1 MNYYFITG
9 TSKGLGRAIAEEL
22 LQKENNTV
30 IGIARTNSVTHP
42 RYIHHSLDLGDIA
55 KLKRTIPSLFTDHAN
70 AQTVVLINNAGL
82 LGQVGRIGE
91 IDSESIEEV
100 VRVNITAPA
109 ILMNEFISKY
119 RTYPCTKV
127 IINVSSGAGKR
138 SIDGWGA
145 YCASKAA
152 LDMLSMVAAQEEH
165 LRDNNFK
172 IFSVAP
178 GIVDTDMQVQIRGV
192 DVKDFSRLQE
202 FKDYKSK
209 GMLARAE
216 DVAKKYISLVEHAGK
231 YNETVIFV
239 KDIA

>member
-9 TSKGLGRAIAEEL
+9 TSKGLGKAIAEEL

-30 IGIARTNSVTHP
+30 IGISRTNSISHS
-42 RYIHHSLDLGDIA
+42 RYTHHSFDLGDID
-55 KLKRTIPSLFTDHAN
+55 KLNRMIPLLFSDLAN
-70 AQTVVLINNAGL
+70 ATTVVLINNAGL

-91 IDSESIEEV
+91 ITSASIDEV
-100 VRVNITAPA
+100 VRVNVTAPA
-109 ILMNEFISKY
+109 ILMNEFIERYK
-119 RTYPCTKV
+119 TYPMKV

-152 LDMLSMVAAQEEH
+152 LDMLSMVAAQEEQ

-231 YNETVIFV
+231 YNETVISV